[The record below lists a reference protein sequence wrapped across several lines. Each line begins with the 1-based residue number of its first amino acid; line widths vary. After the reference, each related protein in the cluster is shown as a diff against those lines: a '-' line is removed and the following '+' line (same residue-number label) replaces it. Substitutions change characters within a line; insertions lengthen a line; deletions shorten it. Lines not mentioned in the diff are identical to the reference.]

1 MTHQEPSPHC
11 KGLKAANRSQLA
23 SVEQRSRY
31 EMHGFPRRSL
41 HCREHVLQRPER
53 CPHVATKPG
62 PLRSKDVG
70 AHVLGSCRALVD
82 GLAMSPGMDAS
93 LRDANGSL
101 RYSGSCAWLCKI
113 LVCIFFI
120 LWCVDIPE
128 ALAEIYVRVHQDGKK
143 EFTNRPAGPGWMLY
157 MTDSGVEPL
166 IKFSERGKP
175 RDIEAII
182 ADISSQFAI
191 DRHLVKAIIK
201 AESNYNPNAVSPKG
215 AKGLMQLMPST
226 AKQLKVQRPF
236 DPEENIV
243 GGVKYIK
250 GMLASYGNLDT
261 ALAAYNA
268 GPAAVKKYAGIPP
281 YRETVEYVKKVLGL
295 YKRYKKEASSKMAVG
310 VSPQEMN

>member
-1 MTHQEPSPHC
+1 PCVGPTIVSPESMRVPSPVLGGRRSILA
-11 KGLKAANRSQLA
+11 GLTITSAAKAAPN
-23 SVEQRSRY
+23 
-31 EMHGFPRRSL
+31 
-41 HCREHVLQRPER
+41 
-53 CPHVATKPG
+53 
-62 PLRSKDVG
+62 G
-70 AHVLGSCRALVD
+70 AHAAAPYV
-82 GLAMSPGMDAS
+82 
-93 LRDANGSL
+93 
-101 RYSGSCAWLCKI
+101 GSCAWFCKI
-113 LVCIFFI
+113 LLCVSVI
-120 LWCVDIPE
+120 LWCVDIPK
-128 ALAEIYVRVHQDGKK
+128 ALAEIYVRVHKDGKK

-166 IKFSERGKP
+166 VKFSERGKP
-175 RDIEAII
+175 RDIDSII

-191 DRHLVKAIIK
+191 DPHLVRAIIK

-236 DPEENIV
+236 DPEQNII

-250 GMLASYGNLDT
+250 GMLASYGSLDT

-281 YRETVEYVKKVLGL
+281 YRETEEYVKKVLGL
-295 YKRYKKEASSKMAVG
+295 YKRYKKEPSSKIAVG